1 MDENLHLM
9 IKIAK
14 LYYESGLTQETIADH
29 MRLSRPKVSRLL
41 HEARQKGVVKI
52 SILQES
58 GDFSELEQLLENRF
72 GLLEVVIGN
81 VSDPDSPQVVSRELG
96 IVAANYLKRV
106 IWDGDVIGLTWGTT
120 LSAMVDHVPAEKR
133 RDVVV
138 VQLVGGLGEPDSEVY
153 VTEMV
158 RRLSIAL
165 GATLR
170 LLPAPGIV
178 KSVESARLLC
188 SDPYIAQALES
199 ATKVNIAFVGIGT
212 MTSNS
217 LLIRGGKIITQQEI
231 DSLIKAGAVGE
242 ISIHFYD
249 INGNPVH
256 SEIDERVIGI
266 SLDTLRSLP
275 RVVGVAGGSS
285 KFNAILGALRGRL
298 INILI
303 TDPLTGQKLLEVD

>member
-14 LYYESGLTQETIADH
+14 LYYESGLTQETIAEH

-41 HEARQKGVVKI
+41 QEARQKGVVKI
-52 SILQES
+52 SVIQEP
-58 GDFSELEQLLENRF
+58 GDFSELEQALEARF
-72 GLLEVVIGN
+72 GLLEVVIGH
-81 VSDPDSPQVVSRELG
+81 VSEPDSPQVVSRELG
-96 IVAANYLKRV
+96 IVAAKYLNRV
-106 IWDGDVIGLTWGTT
+106 VLDGDTIGLTWGTT
-120 LSAMVDHVPAEKR
+120 LSAMVDHVTDVKR
-133 RDVVV
+133 KDAVV

-158 RRLSIAL
+158 RRLSVAL

-178 KSVESARLLC
+178 KSAESAQLLR

-199 ATKVNIAFVGIGT
+199 AAKVNIAFVGIGT

-217 LLIRGGKIITQQEI
+217 LLVRGGKIITQQEV
-231 DSLIKAGAVGE
+231 DLLKKAGAVGE

-249 INGNPVH
+249 VNGNPVH
-256 SEIDERVIGI
+256 SEIDDRVIGI

-275 RVVGVAGGSS
+275 RVVGVAGGNS
-285 KFNAILGALRGRL
+285 KFAAVLGAVRGRL

-303 TDPLTGQKLLEVD
+303 TDPISGRKLLEAN